1 MSFNW
6 PTTGFTGTEV
16 EAFETAYKE
25 LAEAIIS
32 CYETQEYGD
41 ARPTS
46 TLYAPYK
53 NGDMMEFL
61 LQEAFLYASFII
73 KQRAGNSGPGTD
85 FILGSSPFQFEL
97 PKDELDQ
104 FYKNLGCIFDKQE
117 MLDAWEWNKDNNI
130 GWYDETIDTE
140 AWDPALEGLI
150 DKMIEGTD
158 GKGTNGSLLDE
169 YLEDPE
175 EEAEE
180 DQYWWEDPLLN
191 FWRDIFNPIWH
202 TLTGFAGGGQK
213 WGREMANLTKQYLKN
228 NKTAFTENSMSTGR
242 REGMKKDIQRIIDRS
257 KGIWPT
263 FHSQCGGAY
272 RSCTSVAKLDITDQ
286 YTASEKSQYNLPT
299 DGKIYEVTFY
309 GTSLGNLFGTA
320 RVTTD
325 AAGNVLGVYDDFDF
339 AYGFEIR
346 RETPGNGIHGMSY
359 NNGNVTHG
367 SYYNSSIWNS
377 GTDEQKSDDTA
388 RVRDQ
393 YNLDW
398 KREIIAGGH
407 YQNRGLPVPIR
418 IQF

>member
-25 LAEAIIS
+25 LAEEIIS

-41 ARPTS
+41 AIPTS

-73 KQRAGNSGPGTD
+73 KQRAGNAGPGTD
-85 FILGSSPFQFEL
+85 FILGSSPFQVEL
-97 PKDELDQ
+97 PRDELGK
-104 FYKNLGCIFDKQE
+104 FYKNLGCVFDKQE
-117 MLDAWEWNKDNNI
+117 MIDSWNWNKDNNND
-130 GWYDETIDTE
+130 WYDPLDPTGV
-140 AWDPALEGLI
+140 WDEALEGLI
-150 DKMIEGTD
+150 DKMIMGRD
-158 GKGTNGSLLDE
+158 GKGSNSLMDE
-169 YLEDPE
+169 YLGDEKDP
-175 EEAEE
+175 
-180 DQYWWEDPLLN
+180 DRYWWEDPLIN
-191 FWRDIFNPIWH
+191 FWTDVWNPVFHTIF
-202 TLTGFAGGGQK
+202 GFAGGGQR
-213 WGREMANLTKQYLKN
+213 WGREMGGLTNQYLRN
-228 NKTAFTENSMSTGR
+228 DKTPFTENSMSSGR
-242 REGMKKDIQRIIDRS
+242 REGMKKEIQRIINRS
-257 KGIWPT
+257 RGIWPT

-272 RSCTSVAKLDITDQ
+272 RSCTSVAKLNITDQ
-286 YTASEKSQYNLPT
+286 YTESEKAQYNLPA
-299 DGKIYEVTFY
+299 DGNIYEVTFY
-309 GTSLGNLFGTA
+309 GTNLEALFGTA

-325 AAGNVLGVYDDFDF
+325 AAGNVLGIYDDFDF

-367 SYYNSSIWNS
+367 SYYNASVWEN
-377 GTDEQKSDDTA
+377 GTEEQKSDDTA
-388 RVRDQ
+388 RIRDQ

-407 YQNRGLPVPIR
+407 FQNRGLPVPIR